1 MRHLKRPSNTRSAA
15 GHWILVVAVAALLTA
30 GCDPLG
36 WANFNL
42 NIVIPLGLGGDTGL
56 FNPPEDGGSIWPWF
70 VFGNSSSTDPGTGG
84 SATESA
90 Q

>member
-1 MRHLKRPSNTRSAA
+1 LAA
-15 GHWILVVAVAALLTA
+15 GHCLLVVVVAVLLTA
-30 GCDPLG
+30 GCDPLS

-70 VFGNSSSTDPGTGG
+70 PFGDSSSTDPGSGG